1 MFEYTEE
8 EKRQV
13 LEKYFIND
21 ESLQLVIFPKKQK
34 QKYLCL
40 LWIITLFDKD
50 KNYNE
55 KDVNSILEPVYPDYV
70 MVRRYLVDYGLL
82 NRTPD
87 GSRYWV

>member
-1 MFEYTEE
+1 MFEYTEN
-8 EKRQV
+8 EKNQV

-21 ESLQLVIFPKKQK
+21 GSLQLVIFPKKQK

-40 LWIITLFDKD
+40 LWIADMFQK
-50 KNYNE
+50 E
-55 KDVNSILEPVYPDYV
+55 KDYSEKEVNALLEPVYPDYV
-70 MVRRYLVDYGLL
+70 MVRRYLVDYDLL